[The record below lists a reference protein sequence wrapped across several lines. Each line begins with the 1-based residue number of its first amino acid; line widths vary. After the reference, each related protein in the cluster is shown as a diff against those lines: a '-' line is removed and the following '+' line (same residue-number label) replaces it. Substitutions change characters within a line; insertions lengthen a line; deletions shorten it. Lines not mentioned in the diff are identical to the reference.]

1 MAFFHSP
8 TIPKENLQILMDFA
22 NPACYPGSGTTINNL
37 AVPGRNLGYIK
48 NSVTTLTNKGF
59 NVLRPNGGGAG
70 LNAVGDRIDI
80 NTSEG
85 GVDRFGPHSFS
96 FVFWTKAVGSGR
108 IFSTG
113 SAGSGNTDNCV
124 WQMWIDNYGQYYWWD
139 SGGGGT
145 NNITCS
151 FTSLVG
157 LGGWRH
163 LVVTYAYN
171 EGGNDIIRVY
181 IDGALDNSSSI
192 ATSIHSY
199 INRSGQT
206 DLQWTLGGGYYSS
219 CYTINAQNEFGMF
232 ACYNRTL
239 SAGEVSSMYNNTKTR
254 FQ

>member
-70 LNAVGDRIDI
+70 SNAVGDRIDI
-80 NTSEG
+80 NTSAG
-85 GVDRFGPHSFS
+85 GIDRFGAHSFS
-96 FVFWTKAVGSGR
+96 FAFWTKAVSGGR

-113 SAGSGNTDNCV
+113 SAGSGNTDNCI
-124 WQMWIDNYGQYYWWD
+124 WQMWIDNTGQFFWWN
-139 SGGGGT
+139 SGGGGADA
-145 NNITCS
+145 ITCLFS
-151 FTSLVG
+151 SLVD

-163 LVVTYAYN
+163 LVMTYAYN
-171 EGGNDIIRVY
+171 EGGNDVARVY
-181 IDGALDNSSSI
+181 IDGVLNGTGSI
-192 ATSIHSY
+192 STATHSFVD
-199 INRSGQT
+199 RSGQT
-206 DLQWTLGGGYYSS
+206 DLQWTLGGGYWSS
-219 CYTINAQNEFGMF
+219 CFTINAQNEFGMF
-232 ACYNRTL
+232 ACYNKTL